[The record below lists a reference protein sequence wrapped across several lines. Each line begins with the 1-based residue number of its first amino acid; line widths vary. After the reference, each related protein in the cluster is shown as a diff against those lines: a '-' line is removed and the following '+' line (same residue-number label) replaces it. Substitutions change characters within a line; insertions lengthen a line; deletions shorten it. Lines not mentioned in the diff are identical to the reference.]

1 MDNTAAAGEEAW
13 SERVHVHEQALQ
25 HQDPEALRAA
35 EAELL
40 HRAETCGLSPGE
52 AQLLTEV
59 TLAMGRI

>member
-25 HQDPEALRAA
+25 HRDPEALRAA

-40 HRAETCGLSPGE
+40 HRAEICGLSPGE
-52 AQLLTEV
+52 AQLLNHV
-59 TLAMGRI
+59 QLAMPQY